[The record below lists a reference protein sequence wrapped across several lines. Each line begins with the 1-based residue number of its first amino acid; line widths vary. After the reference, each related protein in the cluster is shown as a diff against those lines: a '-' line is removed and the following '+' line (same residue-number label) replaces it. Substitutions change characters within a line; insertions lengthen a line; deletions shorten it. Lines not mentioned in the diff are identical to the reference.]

1 MKMPNRMLVSTA
13 FLALLFLP
21 AFAQKPS
28 PGFEAADIHSSQFS
42 FYQTYF
48 HPGVITGDRYTLR
61 QATMLN
67 LVQAAYKLDADS
79 VQGGPPWLEFDRY
92 DIIAKVP
99 PGASQDDARIML
111 RALLADRFKLVVRT
125 EIKPLPAFLLKVGK
139 AAPKLKP
146 AANADMDPICG
157 ESILQSPPS
166 SPGMPSS
173 PMFTWHCHNM
183 TMEKFASL
191 YLGGFRSNLGHP
203 VVDATGLK
211 GGWDF
216 EIHFSYQQQVG
227 PDAIPV
233 PDAVDKQLGLKLEP
247 GTSPRPATFIV
258 SVNEKPTDNAPG
270 IEKILPPPAPL
281 AFEVA
286 VIKPNNPGSNSPAF
300 RSNAGQFAISGT
312 LQELMSQAWDISGA
326 TIANAPD
333 FYTKRRW
340 DILAKLPAGTSLFGA
355 GRIEEDQLNQM
366 LQGLLIERFHL
377 KVHHEMLPAD
387 AYTLVAVN
395 PKMKKADPAN
405 RTSCNSNPAPDAKD
419 PRIANPLINR
429 IMTCRNITM
438 DQFAHEVMQYARYY
452 IKTPVTNSTKLEGNY
467 DLNLYFSDTSAVRST
482 PATATGATD
491 SGASEPNGAIPL
503 PDALAKLGL
512 KLEMQKRPV
521 PMLVID
527 HLDEMPTDN

>member
-1 MKMPNRMLVSTA
+1 MKMPGRVLVSTA
-13 FLALLFLP
+13 FFALLSLA

-28 PGFEAADIHSSQFS
+28 PGFEAADIHPSQFS
-42 FYQTYF
+42 FYRTYF

-61 QATMLN
+61 QATMLD

-92 DIIAKVP
+92 DIIAKIP
-99 PGASQDDARIML
+99 RGTSQDDARMML

-125 EIKPLPAFLLKVGK
+125 EIKPLPAFLLKMGK
-139 AAPKLKP
+139 GAPKLSP
-146 AANADMDPICG
+146 AANADMDPVCG
-157 ESILQSPPS
+157 ENLLQSPPS
-166 SPGMPSS
+166 STGLPSP
-173 PMFTWHCHNM
+173 PMITMRCHNV
-183 TMEKFASL
+183 TMEKFAF
-191 YLGGFRSNLGHP
+191 YIGGLRSNLAHP

-216 EIHFSYQQQVG
+216 EIHFSLQQVG
-227 PDAIPV
+227 PDGITV
-233 PDAVDKQLGLKLEP
+233 PDAVEKQLGLKLEL
-247 GTSPRPATFIV
+247 GTSPGPATFIV
-258 SVNEKPTDNAPG
+258 SVNERPTDNPPG
-270 IEKILPPPAPL
+270 LEKILPPPAPL

-286 VIKPNNPGSNSPAF
+286 VIKPHNLDSTAPAF

-340 DILAKLPAGTSLFGA
+340 DILGKLPAGTSLAGA

-377 KVHHEMLPAD
+377 KVHHEMLPGD
-387 AYTLVAVN
+387 AYTLIAVN
-395 PKMKKADPAN
+395 PKMKTADPAN

-438 DQFAHEVMQYARYY
+438 DQFANEVMQYARYY
-452 IKTPVTNSTKLEGNY
+452 IKTPVLNGTKLKGNY
-467 DLNLYFSDTSAVRST
+467 DINLYFSDTSAVRST
-482 PATATGATD
+482 PATAGGAAD
-491 SGASEPNGAIPL
+491 NGASEPNGAIPL

-521 PMLVID
+521 PMLVVD